1 MSRPDE
7 PLEAPD
13 VLYGD
18 LDREDGYDEAEAIQ
32 RDGEGPAPAA
42 ALTSLRL
49 TRRRAGA
56 SARSAA
62 QARTSGPVR
71 KKPATNAKR
80 PSTIVDYWSRL
91 RGQRPYPSPAELDP
105 ELITATWP
113 NAVLL
118 RRHDGESGLRAA
130 ALYKPDG
137 DLPGHYD
144 RTLDMSPMIV
154 EWILSLAERTV
165 SSGQPIA
172 EKESFERPCGSVRYA
187 VCALPLSETQSK
199 VDHVLC
205 YLRIL
210 G

>member
-1 MSRPDE
+1 VSRPDE

-13 VLYGD
+13 VLDAD
-18 LDREDGYDEAEAIQ
+18 LDREDGYDEVEAIQ

-71 KKPATNAKR
+71 KKPATNVKR
-80 PSTIVDYWSRL
+80 PSTIVDYWSR
-91 RGQRPYPSPAELDP
+91 
-105 ELITATWP
+105 TATWP

-118 RRHDGESGLRAA
+118 RRHEGESGLRAA

-187 VCALPLSETQSK
+187 ACALPLSETQSK